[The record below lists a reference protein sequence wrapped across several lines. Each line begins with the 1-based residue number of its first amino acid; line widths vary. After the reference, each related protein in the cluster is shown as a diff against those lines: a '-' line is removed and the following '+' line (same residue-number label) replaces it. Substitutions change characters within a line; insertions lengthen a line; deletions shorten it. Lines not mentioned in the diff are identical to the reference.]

1 MAVNTIAGGTTGA
14 AAGADG
20 EQWLLPAGETLS
32 NDSWDIVFTFGAF
45 SNVTLIVAG
54 EITQLGLG
62 SGIGASTGSAGNTLL
77 VEPGGS
83 VSGFTAGVVGISS
96 AGSRIVNQ
104 GTITGNQS
112 YGTMTTGVGSSLL
125 NEGTITSTGFYGAV
139 VASGGTATNS
149 GTISTTA
156 HGYAGLLFGWA
167 EGGGLVTNSGTISGF
182 YGVQFT
188 DDGNTLVN
196 VGTVRTTEQHAVFGG
211 NGNDRVINLGRIE
224 GYVSFGDG
232 DDFLDSTQ
240 SAHIGFVFGE
250 AGDDRLATGD
260 GNNFIRGGLGND
272 FLSGGRGRDFLDG
285 EDDNDVIK
293 GNRGSDY
300 LRGGAGDDL
309 IRGGGG
315 DDNIRGE
322 EGADI
327 LFGGMGDDEMVGGTE
342 ADVFVFDLK
351 TGQDTINDFEN
362 GIDLIDLTRLDIAGF
377 AALNAAISI
386 RYTHAFI
393 DLALLGGSGTIKVKG
408 EAGLLDET
416 DFIL

>member
-167 EGGGLVTNSGTISGF
+167 VVTALPQT
-182 YGVQFT
+182 
-188 DDGNTLVN
+188 
-196 VGTVRTTEQHAVFGG
+196 
-211 NGNDRVINLGRIE
+211 
-224 GYVSFGDG
+224 
-232 DDFLDSTQ
+232 
-240 SAHIGFVFGE
+240 
-250 AGDDRLATGD
+250 
-260 GNNFIRGGLGND
+260 
-272 FLSGGRGRDFLDG
+272 
-285 EDDNDVIK
+285 
-293 GNRGSDY
+293 
-300 LRGGAGDDL
+300 
-309 IRGGGG
+309 
-315 DDNIRGE
+315 
-322 EGADI
+322 
-327 LFGGMGDDEMVGGTE
+327 
-342 ADVFVFDLK
+342 
-351 TGQDTINDFEN
+351 
-362 GIDLIDLTRLDIAGF
+362 IAGSVSVPLQPLLSLMLV
-377 AALNAAISI
+377 AAFSGVLAAVLPA
-386 RYTHAFI
+386 RR
-393 DLALLGGSGTIKVKG
+393 
-408 EAGLLDET
+408 AGHLDVL
-416 DFIL
+416 DAIAH